1 MSMFIFNTKDTLGK
15 FDFKCDNGILLGCA
29 KTSKAYRVYNS
40 RTSILEEVIHLKFN
54 DNKSDT
60 EISKL
65 DESITNLRLMMT
77 LDPEYQ
83 QTSQ

>member
-1 MSMFIFNTKDTLGK
+1 MWH
-15 FDFKCDNGILLGCA
+15 GILLGYSE
-29 KTSKAYRVYNS
+29 TSKAYRVYNS